1 LQAHATTGINKPKPR
16 QQSAASRG
24 WRKILA
30 SVPVNPIDPRRLL
43 ADSPMGWR
51 QIVGI
56 VLCALLNALDGFDV
70 LSISFASP
78 GIAAEWHVE
87 RKVLGYV
94 LSMEIFGMAAGS
106 ILLGRL
112 TDRLGRIPTMVICLV
127 IMAAGMIAAPMS
139 WDVPSLAAIRL
150 FTGLGI
156 GGMLAATN
164 AVAAEYANDRW
175 RSAAVALMAAGY
187 PLGAVVGGTIASMM
201 LKTGGWRDV
210 FYLGAGLALILLPL
224 VPLLMPEPVSAI
236 MHRGRA
242 DALDKV
248 NRSLRAFGHGTV
260 DALPVEDHDK
270 PQARILDL
278 FGPKLRAVS
287 LLLLMAYFAHILTFY
302 FIVKWV
308 PKIVGDMGFPA
319 SAAGGVLVWANVG
332 GLIGAI
338 LFSFSALKLPLR
350 PALIVMML
358 ASVVLVALF
367 GQSPADLNRLSLAAA
382 MAAFCTN
389 SVIVGF
395 YALIAQSFPTSLR
408 GTGTGFVIGVGRL
421 GAAAGPIIAG
431 YLFDA
436 KLGLPMVAIVMSV
449 GSLVAALALF
459 VMPRQQDTKI

>member
-1 LQAHATTGINKPKPR
+1 MA
-16 QQSAASRG
+16 SAP
-24 WRKILA
+24 LN
-30 SVPVNPIDPRRLL
+30 PVDPRRLL

-56 VLCALLNALDGFDV
+56 TLCALLNALDGFDV

-127 IMAAGMIAAPMS
+127 IMASGMIAAPMA
-139 WDVPSLAAIRL
+139 WDVTSLAVIRL

-164 AVAAEYANDRW
+164 AVAAEYANTRW
-175 RSAAVALMAAGY
+175 RSAGVALMAAGY
-187 PLGAVVGGTIASMM
+187 PLGAVVGGTIASKM
-201 LKTGGWRDV
+201 LVTGNWRDV

-224 VPLLMPEPVSAI
+224 VPLLMPEPINAI
-236 MHRGRA
+236 LHRRPA
-242 DALDKV
+242 NALDKL
-248 NRSLRAFGHGTV
+248 NKSLRAFGHAPV
-260 DALPVEDHDK
+260 DALPPLDTAPK
-270 PQARILDL
+270 ARVADL
-278 FGPKLRAVS
+278 FGPELRSVS
-287 LLLLMAYFAHILTFY
+287 LLLLLSYFAHILTFY
-302 FIVKWV
+302 FVLKWV
-308 PKIVGDMGFPA
+308 PKIVVDMGFPA

-338 LFSFSALKLPLR
+338 LFSLSALRLPLR
-350 PALIVMML
+350 PTLMVMMV
-358 ASVVLVALF
+358 ASTVLVVLF
-367 GQSPADLNRLSLAAA
+367 GQSPADLSRLSMAAA
-382 MAAFCTN
+382 AVSFCTN

-395 YALIAQSFPTSLR
+395 YALIAQSFPTPLR

-421 GAAAGPIIAG
+421 GAATGPIVAG
-431 YLFDA
+431 YLFEA
-436 KLGLPMVAIVMSV
+436 KLGLPVVALAMSG
-449 GSLVAALALF
+449 GSLVAAAALL
-459 VMPRQQDTKI
+459 VMPHRENAAH

>member
-1 LQAHATTGINKPKPR
+1 MA
-16 QQSAASRG
+16 SAP
-24 WRKILA
+24 LN
-30 SVPVNPIDPRRLL
+30 PVDPRRLL

-56 VLCALLNALDGFDV
+56 ALCALLNALDGFDV

-127 IMAAGMIAAPMS
+127 IMASGMIAAPMA
-139 WDVPSLAAIRL
+139 WDVTSLAVIRL

-164 AVAAEYANDRW
+164 AVAAEYANTRW
-175 RSAAVALMAAGY
+175 RSAGVALMAAGY
-187 PLGAVVGGTIASMM
+187 PLGAVVGGTIASKM
-201 LKTGGWRDV
+201 LVTGNWRDV
-210 FYLGAGLALILLPL
+210 FYLGAALALILLPL
-224 VPLLMPEPVSAI
+224 VPLLMPEPINAI
-236 MHRGRA
+236 LHRRPARA
-242 DALDKV
+242 LEKL
-248 NRSLRAFGHGTV
+248 NKSLRAFGHAPV
-260 DALPVEDHDK
+260 DALPPVDTSIPK
-270 PQARILDL
+270 ARVADL
-278 FGPKLRAVS
+278 FGPELRAVS
-287 LLLLMAYFAHILTFY
+287 LLLLLSYFAHILTFY
-302 FIVKWV
+302 FVLKWV
-308 PKIVGDMGFPA
+308 PKIVVDMGFPA

-338 LFSFSALKLPLR
+338 LFSLSALRLPLR
-350 PALIVMML
+350 PTLMVMMV
-358 ASVVLVALF
+358 ASTALVALF

-382 MAAFCTN
+382 AVSFCTN

-395 YALIAQSFPTSLR
+395 YALIAQSFPTPLR

-421 GAAAGPIIAG
+421 GAATGPIVAG
-431 YLFDA
+431 YLFEA
-436 KLGLPMVAIVMSV
+436 KLGLPVVALAMSG
-449 GSLVAALALF
+449 GSLVAAAALL
-459 VMPRQQDTKI
+459 VMPHRENAAH

>member
-1 LQAHATTGINKPKPR
+1 MA
-16 QQSAASRG
+16 SAPQN
-24 WRKILA
+24 
-30 SVPVNPIDPRRLL
+30 PVDPRRVL

-56 VLCALLNALDGFDV
+56 ALCALLNALDGFDV

-127 IMAAGMIAAPMS
+127 IMATGMIAAPMA
-139 WDVPSLAAIRL
+139 WDVTSLAVIRL

-164 AVAAEYANDRW
+164 AVASEYANTRW
-175 RSAAVALMAAGY
+175 RSAGVALMAAGY
-187 PLGAVVGGTIASMM
+187 PLGAVVGGTIASKM
-201 LKTGGWRDV
+201 LVNGNWRDV

-224 VPLLMPEPVSAI
+224 VPLLMPEPINAI
-236 MHRGRA
+236 LHRRQA
-242 DALDKV
+242 NALEKL
-248 NRSLRAFGHGTV
+248 NKSLRAFGHAPV
-260 DALPVEDHDK
+260 DALPPVDTAPK
-270 PQARILDL
+270 ARVADL
-278 FGPKLRAVS
+278 FGPELRAVS
-287 LLLLMAYFAHILTFY
+287 LLLLVSYFAHILTFY
-302 FIVKWV
+302 FVLKWV
-308 PKIVGDMGFPA
+308 PKIVVDMGFPA

-338 LFSFSALKLPLR
+338 LFSLSALRLPLR
-350 PALIVMML
+350 PTLMVMMV
-358 ASVVLVALF
+358 ASTVLVAVF
-367 GQSPADLNRLSLAAA
+367 GQSPADLSRLSIAAA
-382 MAAFCTN
+382 AVSFCTN

-395 YALIAQSFPTSLR
+395 YALIAQSFPTPLR

-421 GAAAGPIIAG
+421 GAATGPIVAG
-431 YLFDA
+431 YLFEA
-436 KLGLPMVAIVMSV
+436 KLGLPVVALAMSG
-449 GSLVAALALF
+449 GSLVAAAALL
-459 VMPRQQDTKI
+459 VMPHRENAGH

>member
-1 LQAHATTGINKPKPR
+1 MA
-16 QQSAASRG
+16 SAP
-24 WRKILA
+24 LN
-30 SVPVNPIDPRRLL
+30 PVDPRRLL

-56 VLCALLNALDGFDV
+56 ALCALLNALDGFDV

-127 IMAAGMIAAPMS
+127 IMASGMIAAPMA
-139 WDVPSLAAIRL
+139 WDVTSLAVIRL

-164 AVAAEYANDRW
+164 AVAAEYANTRW
-175 RSAAVALMAAGY
+175 RSAGVALMAAGY
-187 PLGAVVGGTIASMM
+187 PLGAVVGGTIASKM
-201 LKTGGWRDV
+201 LVTGNWRDV

-224 VPLLMPEPVSAI
+224 VPLLMPEPINAI
-236 MHRGRA
+236 LHRRPA
-242 DALDKV
+242 NALDKL
-248 NRSLRAFGHGTV
+248 NKSLRAFGHAPV
-260 DALPVEDHDK
+260 DALPPVDTSIPK
-270 PQARILDL
+270 ARVADL
-278 FGPKLRAVS
+278 FGPELRSVS
-287 LLLLMAYFAHILTFY
+287 LLLLLSYFAHILTFY
-302 FIVKWV
+302 FVLKWV
-308 PKIVGDMGFPA
+308 PKIVVDMGFPA

-338 LFSFSALKLPLR
+338 LFSLSALRLPLR
-350 PALIVMML
+350 PTLMVMMV
-358 ASVVLVALF
+358 ASTVLVVLF
-367 GQSPADLNRLSLAAA
+367 GQSPADLSRLSMAAA
-382 MAAFCTN
+382 AVSFCTN

-395 YALIAQSFPTSLR
+395 YALIAQSFPTPLR

-421 GAAAGPIIAG
+421 GAATGPIVAG
-431 YLFDA
+431 YLFEA
-436 KLGLPMVAIVMSV
+436 KLGLPVVALAMSG
-449 GSLVAALALF
+449 GSLVAAAALL
-459 VMPRQQDTKI
+459 VMPHRENAAH

>member
-1 LQAHATTGINKPKPR
+1 MGQ
-16 QQSAASRG
+16 
-24 WRKILA
+24 
-30 SVPVNPIDPRRLL
+30 
-43 ADSPMGWR
+43 SPMGWR

-127 IMAAGMIAAPMS
+127 IMATGMIAAPMA

-175 RSAAVALMAAGY
+175 RSAGVALMAAGY
-187 PLGAVVGGTIASMM
+187 PLGAVVGGTIASRM
-201 LKTGGWRDV
+201 LVTGNWRDV

-224 VPLLMPEPVSAI
+224 VPLLMPEPINAI
-236 MHRGRA
+236 LHRRPA
-242 DALDKV
+242 DALEKL
-248 NRSLRAFGHGTV
+248 NRSLRAFGHATV
-260 DALPVEDHDK
+260 DALPPVDTAPK
-270 PQARILDL
+270 ARVADL
-278 FGPKLRAVS
+278 FGPELRAVS
-287 LLLLMAYFAHILTFY
+287 LLLLLSYFAHILTFY
-302 FIVKWV
+302 FVLKWV
-308 PKIVGDMGFPA
+308 PKIVVDMGFPA

-338 LFSFSALKLPLR
+338 LFSLSALRLPLR
-350 PALIVMML
+350 PTLIVMMV
-358 ASVVLVALF
+358 ASTVLVAVF
-367 GQSPADLNRLSLAAA
+367 GQSPADLSRLSMAAA
-382 MAAFCTN
+382 AVSFCTN

-395 YALIAQSFPTSLR
+395 YALIAQSFPTPLR

-421 GAAAGPIIAG
+421 GAATGPIVAG
-431 YLFDA
+431 YLFEA
-436 KLGLPMVAIVMSV
+436 KLGLPVVALAMSG
-449 GSLVAALALF
+449 GSLVAAAALL
-459 VMPRQQDTKI
+459 VMPHRENAGH